1 LCKLCLTKQVI
12 TIDLISTYW
21 QSATVTKPPSHTSSS
36 SSNRQSYIATES
48 FSTRRDLNV
57 ISNKLFISS
66 ANCSTLQSSSSSR
79 GWTQEVDY
87 LGKWM
92 GFRLILWKVRAPR
105 YSVDVNCTVKEQKVT
120 ARNTYL
126 YSAISSSEAP
136 KYVPRKRTDITGNNY
151 HIRM

>member
-1 LCKLCLTKQVI
+1 
-12 TIDLISTYW
+12 
-21 QSATVTKPPSHTSSS
+21 
-36 SSNRQSYIATES
+36 
-48 FSTRRDLNV
+48 
-57 ISNKLFISS
+57 
-66 ANCSTLQSSSSSR
+66 
-79 GWTQEVDY
+79 
-87 LGKWM
+87 M